1 MRFRD
6 LKPENLLL
14 DINKDLKVVDFGL
27 SNVYEVKGKDTLKTA
42 WGSPWYA
49 APEMIAGQR
58 YHGDKVDVWSVGIVL
73 YAMVCGYLPFEDPV
87 TKKLYKKIM
96 SADYKIPKYVSNTV
110 KDLMTKVL
118 NTDPD
123 ERYTIDEIMKH
134 PWFNRVSSFPW
145 PLTTINGKITEDDKQ
160 EFLNSRTSGGV
171 NTDVKPVPVNMDV
184 IDILDQYGLNKEYA
198 IKWVE
203 LNKHNSVTSTYYLII
218 KNKKREVVQEM
229 IKKGKNFDDVVRNE
243 KQQLLS
249 LLQDFGKSKPKN
261 KTQDI
266 NNEVRKSD
274 EKAKNTTEG
283 KFNKTT
289 LKSIRIPEDPIDI
302 VQENSKVREA
312 IVKQSLLNHN
322 DSEDAVKRN
331 QQKNIKRKNPRRKEL
346 NDSIEDGEIIA
357 SSRNVEN
364 KVSPSP
370 SPEKYEIIPRNAQ
383 KSFEIGPKPV
393 K

>member
-1 MRFRD
+1 
-6 LKPENLLL
+6 
-14 DINKDLKVVDFGL
+14 
-27 SNVYEVKGKDTLKTA
+27 
-42 WGSPWYA
+42 
-49 APEMIAGQR
+49 
-58 YHGDKVDVWSVGIVL
+58 
-73 YAMVCGYLPFEDPV
+73 
-87 TKKLYKKIM
+87 
-96 SADYKIPKYVSNTV
+96 
-110 KDLMTKVL
+110 
-118 NTDPD
+118 
-123 ERYTIDEIMKH
+123 
-134 PWFNRVSSFPW
+134 
-145 PLTTINGKITEDDKQ
+145 
-160 EFLNSRTSGGV
+160 
-171 NTDVKPVPVNMDV
+171 
-184 IDILDQYGLNKEYA
+184 
-198 IKWVE
+198 
-203 LNKHNSVTSTYYLII
+203 VTSTYYLII